1 MLNHIRNKV
10 KRNKVIR
17 NKVKRNKVQRN
28 KVQRNKV
35 QMRNKVK
42 KDQQLFK
49 LYSNNGKQLMYKLF
63 FTNGKSTRI
72 YSAIE
77 LVLKNIK
84 LSAKNHTN
92 YYKTQ
97 YIPKCITSDE
107 NILLKHFFTFI

>member
-17 NKVKRNKVQRN
+17 NKVKRNKVQ
-28 KVQRNKV
+28 
-35 QMRNKVK
+35 MRNKVK

-49 LYSNNGKQLMYKLF
+49 LYSKNGKHLMYKLF

>member
-10 KRNKVIR
+10 KRNKVKRNIVKRIKVKR
-17 NKVKRNKVQRN
+17 NKVKRNI
-28 KVQRNKV
+28 
-35 QMRNKVK
+35 VK
-42 KDQQLFK
+42 KEQQLFK
-49 LYSNNGKQLMYKLF
+49 LYSNNGTHLMYKLF

-107 NILLKHFFTFI
+107 NILLKHL